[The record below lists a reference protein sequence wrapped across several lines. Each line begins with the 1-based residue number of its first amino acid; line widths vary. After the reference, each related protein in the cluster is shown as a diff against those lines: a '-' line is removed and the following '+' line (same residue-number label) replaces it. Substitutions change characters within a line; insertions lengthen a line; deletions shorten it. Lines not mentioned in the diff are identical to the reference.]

1 MATAN
6 TSILTLKAKSS
17 SASRRSKK
25 NLVRQ
30 SQPLQLSR
38 QMPGIHPQAAGID
51 VGATSH
57 WVCVPE
63 DAMAAGQAAIR
74 EVAAFPKDL
83 DELVEWLLQ
92 CGVKT
97 VALESP
103 SVYWIPRFQKL
114 EAAGLEALLVNAR

>member
-1 MATAN
+1 
-6 TSILTLKAKSS
+6 
-17 SASRRSKK
+17 
-25 NLVRQ
+25 
-30 SQPLQLSR
+30 
-38 QMPGIHPQAAGID
+38 
-51 VGATSH
+51 
-57 WVCVPE
+57 
-63 DAMAAGQAAIR
+63 MAAGQAAIR